1 MTTTPFHPDLKMHE
15 FALLLEARFQFLQA
29 ADPRTI
35 SDIDASLGKL
45 PIRGQPINASALKL
59 FRYADI
65 EHRRGAT
72 LETAIERTMALFPD
86 VKPRRR
92 RTKKVAGHT
101 DPDHDKL
108 VLLAEYKRYRG
119 LVAAGLDPAIPSSLN
134 IFFEFVLT
142 RQWQKA
148 AAIFSKANKQR
159 RAKLCS
165 RLNRIGSKTA
175 E

>member
-1 MTTTPFHPDLKMHE
+1 MTTPIFHANLGKDD

-29 ADPRTI
+29 ADPGTI

-45 PIRGQPINASALKL
+45 PIRGQPINANALKL
-59 FRYADI
+59 FRHADI
-65 EHRRGAT
+65 EHQRGAA
-72 LETAIERTMALFPD
+72 LETAIERAMEQLPD

-92 RTKKVAGHT
+92 RTKKIAGHT

-108 VLLAEYKRYRG
+108 ILLAEYKRYRG
-119 LVAAGLDPAIPSSLN
+119 LIAAGLDPAIAYSSNN
-134 IFFEFVLT
+134 IFEFVLT

-159 RAKLCS
+159 RAKLCW
-165 RLNRIGSKTA
+165 RLNRIGSNNA